1 MQRANSLEKTL
12 KLGKIEGWRRRGGR
26 GWDGWMVS
34 LTQWTWVW
42 ASCRRQRRTGKPGT
56 LQPKGLQRAGCELA
70 NKQQFSDGKTSSC
83 ENTPWATRVWSL
95 GWEDPWVGK
104 FFWRRERQS
113 TCLENSMDREAWQAT
128 VHGVTKSWT
137 WLSDWHTHTDIP
149 EVSNVI
155 LKLLEL
161 LSWLM
166 IYPKKLC

>member
-12 KLGKIEGWRRRGGR
+12 KLGKMEGWRRRGGR
-26 GWDGWMVS
+26 GWDGWIVS

-95 GWEDPWVGK
+95 GWEDPWDGKIPGLGSSSGEGNGNPLAWRIPWTEKPGRLQSMGLQRVGHD
-104 FFWRRERQS
+104 W
-113 TCLENSMDREAWQAT
+113 
-128 VHGVTKSWT
+128 VT
-137 WLSDWHTHTDIP
+137 DTHTQTF
-149 EVSNVI
+149 
-155 LKLLEL
+155 LRY
-161 LSWLM
+161 LM
-166 IYPKKLC
+166 SSLNYLNCSLD